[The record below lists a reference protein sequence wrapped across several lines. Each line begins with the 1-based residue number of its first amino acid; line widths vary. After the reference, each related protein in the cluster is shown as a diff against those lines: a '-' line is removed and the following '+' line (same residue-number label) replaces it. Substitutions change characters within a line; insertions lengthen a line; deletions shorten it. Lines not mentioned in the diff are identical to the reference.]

1 MGSAT
6 RGSLGEARAALA
18 QVSEVRLETAEQL
31 LQAGRVIGS
40 SNQLRNLL
48 GDPGLETSDKTEI
61 VRRVFSGSLDEV
73 ALRLVTSIAGDRW
86 SSDDDLLEAIEE
98 LGIRAAARSAAPG
111 TDIVGELFEF
121 GRAVR
126 SNPSLELAVSSKL
139 GTAAAKASLV
149 TELLAGASQQT
160 RLIVSHLVQQPRGR
174 RVSELLRYASTVVSD
189 EYERLVATV
198 TVARPIAGEQLER
211 LRAGLA
217 RAYGR
222 NVAINQVIDESVIG
236 GLRVQIGNDVIDGS
250 VATKLNDLRL
260 QLA

>member
-18 QVSEVRLETAEQL
+18 QVPEIRLETAEQL

-61 VRRVFSGSLDEV
+61 VRRVFSGSLDSV
-73 ALRLVTSIAGDRW
+73 ALQLVTSIAGDRW
-86 SSDDDLLEAIEE
+86 SSDDDLLEAVED
-98 LGIRAAARSAAPG
+98 LGMRAAARSASPG

-121 GRAVR
+121 GKAVR
-126 SNPSLELAVSSKL
+126 SNASLELAVSSKL

-149 TELLAGASQQT
+149 TELLVNASQQT

-174 RVSELLRYASTVVSD
+174 RISELLRQAAAVVSD
-189 EYERLVATV
+189 ESGRLVATV
-198 TVARPIAGEQLER
+198 TVARPIAGPQLER
-211 LRAGLA
+211 LREGLA

-236 GLRVQIGNDVIDGS
+236 GLRVRIGNDVIDGS

>member
-18 QVSEVRLETAEQL
+18 QVPEIRLETAEQL

-40 SNQLRNLL
+40 STQLRNLL

-86 SSDDDLLEAIEE
+86 SSDDDLLEAVEE
-98 LGIRAAARSAAPG
+98 LGIRAAARSAAG
-111 TDIVGELFEF
+111 SRDIVGELFEF
-121 GRAVR
+121 GKAVR
-126 SNPSLELAVSSKL
+126 SNSALELAVSSKL
-139 GTAAAKASLV
+139 GTSAAKASLV
-149 TELLAGASQQT
+149 TELLVNASQQT

-174 RVSELLRYASTVVSD
+174 RISELLRHAAAVVSD
-189 EYERLVATV
+189 ESNRLVATV
-198 TVARPIAGEQLER
+198 TVARPLGSDQLER
-211 LRAGLA
+211 LRGGLA